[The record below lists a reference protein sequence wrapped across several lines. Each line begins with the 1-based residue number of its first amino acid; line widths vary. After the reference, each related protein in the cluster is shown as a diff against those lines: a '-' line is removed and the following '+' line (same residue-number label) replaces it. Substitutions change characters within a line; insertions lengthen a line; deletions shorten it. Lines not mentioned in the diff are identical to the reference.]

1 VENMSEKELISAIRD
16 IVREELKST
25 NEEIGVMKKDLKSV
39 KERLDKHDQYFESII
54 NELGQVK
61 QKETALENKVNL
73 IGTRQEQQFKFLV
86 TELGKVKET
95 IEEMT
100 GGYYV

>member
-1 VENMSEKELISAIRD
+1 MKQ
-16 IVREELKST
+16 REYIL
-25 NEEIGVMKKDLKSV
+25 
-39 KERLDKHDQYFESII
+39 ER
-54 NELGQVK
+54 
-61 QKETALENKVNL
+61 KVDL

-86 TELGKVKET
+86 TEIGRVKST